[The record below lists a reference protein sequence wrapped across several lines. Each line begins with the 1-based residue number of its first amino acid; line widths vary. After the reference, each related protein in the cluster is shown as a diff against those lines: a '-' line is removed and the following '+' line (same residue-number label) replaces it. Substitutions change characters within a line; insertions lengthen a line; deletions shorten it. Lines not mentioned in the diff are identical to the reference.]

1 MYAVIFRT
9 YIKPGRESEFR
20 AAWNVTA
27 RYYIEQRGEIGA
39 CLHRTDDGMWVAYSR
54 WPDKETRDA
63 SWPGE
68 GAPSSVLPPQIRQAI
83 LTIKDCFNPD
93 KKLPEICMEVTDDRL
108 VTKPYTYT

>member
-54 WPDKETRDA
+54 WPDKKPRRLL
-63 SWPGE
+63 PGD
-68 GAPSSVLPPQIRQAI
+68 GAPSSALPASIREAI
-83 LTIKDCFNPD
+83 LTIKDCLDQD
-93 KKLPEICMEVTDDRL
+93 KKLPDICMEVTDDRL
-108 VTKPYTYT
+108 LPKSDY